1 MLLEELGHTQ
11 GDSTLIWED
20 NKATILIAEG
30 ESSSAGRAKHIDVRF
45 KKVAESVRDGTVRVR
60 YVPTDWNYADIMTKP
75 LMEVKF
81 KRCRD
86 MCVTPRTGDKD
97 RSVDVDENA
106 SAFMLIFDHTS

>member
-1 MLLEELGHTQ
+1 MDAQTEESRQGRVGTKRTVTRTFLNLLDAVLLRGV
-11 GDSTLIWED
+11 
-20 NKATILIAEG
+20 EG
-30 ESSSAGRAKHIDVRF
+30 EGWGGHR
-45 KKVAESVRDGTVRVR
+45 SVRDGTVRVR